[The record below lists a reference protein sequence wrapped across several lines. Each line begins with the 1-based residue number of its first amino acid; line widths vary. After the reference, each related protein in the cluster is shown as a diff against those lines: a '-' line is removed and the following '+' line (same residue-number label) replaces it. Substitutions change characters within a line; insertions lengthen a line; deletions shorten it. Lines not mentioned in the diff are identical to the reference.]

1 MNKIL
6 NMLGRTIALALVA
19 GSASAATATTAPSAS
34 SSAAAPALHLI
45 TGFRSAHFGMTE
57 PEVRAAIEHDFKP
70 AVGAVTELDN
80 PIEKTRVIALRL
92 ASLDP
97 APGTVNLTYIFGA
110 NTQRLIH
117 VNVVWSTGNA
127 PSGDERLQMGTA
139 SVQLAGYFRALQW
152 QRGAT
157 TASVAPDGSSA
168 VVFAGVDPKDEA
180 VEVRVSGVPIERRG
194 KPSAAPVGPAVLHV
208 AYFATTGRPDTSDA
222 VKVGS
227 F

>member
-1 MNKIL
+1 MTKIL
-6 NMLGRTIALALVA
+6 NMLGGTIALALVA
-19 GSASAATATTAPSAS
+19 SSVPAATATVAPLPS
-34 SSAAAPALHLI
+34 SSAAAKAMHVI

-70 AVGAVTELDN
+70 AGGAVTELDN

-97 APGTVNLTYIFGA
+97 APGTVNITYIFGA
-110 NTQRLIH
+110 STQQLIH

-127 PSGDERLQMGTA
+127 PTSGERLQMGTA
-139 SVQLAGYFRALQW
+139 SAQLAGYFRALQW

-157 TASVAPDGSSA
+157 TASVAADGSNA

-194 KPSAAPVGPAVLHV
+194 KPSTDPVGPAVLHL
-208 AYFATTGRPDTSDA
+208 AYFATTGRPDTSNA